1 MSTAE
6 PPNKKPRK
14 SGIIYAKSGF
24 GKKLIV
30 ILENCV
36 LEFGKVGLFT
46 CFTISFI
53 DLQVGKKDAIL
64 TSEDATFIKNQLKQ
78 DPLKYRPDIL
88 HQVC

>member
-30 ILENCV
+30 VLENCV
-36 LEFGKVGLFT
+36 LEFGKVCLFT
-46 CFTISFI
+46 GFKISLI
-53 DLQVGKKDAIL
+53 DL
-64 TSEDATFIKNQLKQ
+64 
-78 DPLKYRPDIL
+78 
-88 HQVC
+88 